1 MRVLHAGRS
10 SGQSIQVGAI
20 QLSLFGTHLAIIA
33 LNQCGVGGGG
43 GGGGGGMKGPA
54 PLRRRRID
62 SFFFP

>member
-43 GGGGGGMKGPA
+43 GGMKGPA